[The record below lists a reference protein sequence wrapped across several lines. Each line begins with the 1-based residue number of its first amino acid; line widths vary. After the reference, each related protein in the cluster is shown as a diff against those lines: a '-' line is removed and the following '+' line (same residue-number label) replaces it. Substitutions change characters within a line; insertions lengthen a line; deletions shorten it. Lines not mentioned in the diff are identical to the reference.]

1 MGEEREEG
9 DRAGCIYIL
18 PVGPLEAATLIW
30 ARSNEALTMQLIT
43 AQSSEDRR
51 TLSQVRKEEM
61 SKPSSGFLFLHHLAC
76 QVSSQ
81 AVLPWSQHLPG
92 LVNKPFFFIVY
103 LFIYLYQIL
112 VVAGGI

>member
-1 MGEEREEG
+1 MWGGEDQWDFNKGSVTLWGEEREEG

-61 SKPSSGFLFLHHLAC
+61 SKPSSGNNLFVYFWLCWVFIALRAFLEL
-76 QVSSQ
+76 S
-81 AVLPWSQHLPG
+81 
-92 LVNKPFFFIVY
+92 
-103 LFIYLYQIL
+103 
-112 VVAGGI
+112 

>member
-1 MGEEREEG
+1 
-9 DRAGCIYIL
+9 
-18 PVGPLEAATLIW
+18 
-30 ARSNEALTMQLIT
+30 MQLIT

-92 LVNKPFFFIVY
+92 LVNKPFFFY
-103 LFIYLYQIL
+103 SLFIYLAVPDLSCGMWDL
-112 VVAGGI
+112 VP